1 MNFLSRIF
9 KRGMSCE
16 QVEAV
21 MQQYLDEELEASE
34 VPKVL
39 KHLEACK
46 DCGLEADM
54 YIRIKESLKSHQ
66 AAPDADSMARIRS
79 LAEELATTGIPEGM
93 STEG

>member
-9 KRGMSCE
+9 QRDMSCQ

-21 MQQYLDEELEASE
+21 LQQYLDDELEATE

-46 DCGLEADM
+46 DCGLEATM
-54 YIRIKESLKSHQ
+54 YTRIKASLVNHQ
-66 AAPDADSMARIRS
+66 DSPTEDSMARIRA
-79 LAEELATTGIPEGM
+79 LARELATTGIPEGA
-93 STEG
+93 E